1 MTVVVWIFKEDEK
14 IQNKDTKDGHLELK
28 FKIKTPWADTTR
40 RVSSHQNTSRT
51 EGRYGKKMKK
61 KGCRKTEGIEDLS
74 PINLYKKKQILDD
87 EDHEEHLSPH

>member
-1 MTVVVWIFKEDEK
+1 
-14 IQNKDTKDGHLELK
+14 
-28 FKIKTPWADTTR
+28 
-40 RVSSHQNTSRT
+40 
-51 EGRYGKKMKK
+51 MKK